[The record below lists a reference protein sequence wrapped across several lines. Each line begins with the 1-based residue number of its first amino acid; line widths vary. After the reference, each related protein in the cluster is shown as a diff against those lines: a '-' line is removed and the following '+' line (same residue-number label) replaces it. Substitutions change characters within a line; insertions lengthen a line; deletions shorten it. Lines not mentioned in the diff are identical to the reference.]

1 MIEENSPSRYLTK
14 LAQPEDSQKTSTA
27 LSHVLWDQEKTGHVE
42 GMAGTALLA
51 LGTCQQ
57 TLAAPPG
64 SSEDAD
70 GQVEG

>member
-14 LAQPEDSQKTSTA
+14 LAQPEDSQETSTA
-27 LSHVLWDQEKTGHVE
+27 LSHVLWDQEKTSP
-42 GMAGTALLA
+42 GMAGTASIA